1 MIVKNKIAIVT
12 TYFGKL
18 PNYFSLWLKSCCY
31 NPSIDFFLFTDQRVQ
46 ELPPNVTCVAMTLAK
61 MKERATKVLG
71 FDAVLSRPYK
81 CCDYKPL
88 YGLIF
93 RDYLAAYDYWG
104 HCDVDL
110 IFGDLQKFFDENN
123 LYDYDKFGM
132 LGHLS
137 LFKNTDCVNH
147 SFMLPK
153 GCMDYRNVYTNEKNM
168 AFDELAGVSTAMKEV
183 GFKVFAKRVFADIA
197 TTYYRYRLI
206 NVYPLDNKPINYKY
220 QTFYWQE
227 GKAYHIY
234 MKDGRLC
241 KEEYLYIHFQKRPNY
256 KIDSQLLS
264 SDSFFI
270 TNHGF
275 FSGALENLTE
285 SEIQV
290 LNPYRG
296 KLYEIL
302 ENKCKLFKRRI
313 SGIIKRMLSN

>member
-1 MIVKNKIAIVT
+1 MIAMNKIAIVT
-12 TYFGKL
+12 AYFGKL
-18 PNYFSLWLKSCCY
+18 PNYFPLWLKSCSY
-31 NPSIDFFLFTDQRVQ
+31 NPTIDFFVFTDQEAK
-46 ELPPNVTCVAMTLAK
+46 ELPSNVRRINMTLAE
-61 MKERATKVLG
+61 MKERASKVLG

-93 RDYLAAYDYWG
+93 RDYLSAYDYWG

-110 IFGDLQKFFDENN
+110 IFGDLQKFFNDNN
-123 LYDYDKFGM
+123 LYAYDKFGM

-137 LFKNTDCVNH
+137 LFRNTGSVNN
-147 SFMLPK
+147 SFMLPN
-153 GCMDYRNVYTNEKNM
+153 GHMDYRNVYTNEKSM
-168 AFDELAGVSTAMKEV
+168 AFDELAGVSTSMKES
-183 GFKVFAKRVFADIA
+183 GFKVFTKRIFADIA
-197 TTYYRYRLI
+197 TTYHRYRLI
-206 NVYPLDNKPINYKY
+206 DVYPLDCKPINYQH
-220 QTFYWQE
+220 QTFYWQN
-227 GKAYHIY
+227 GKTYHIY
-234 MKDGRLC
+234 KKDGRLC
-241 KEEYLYIHFQKRPNY
+241 QEEYLYIHFQKRPNY

-275 FSGALENLTE
+275 FSGTLENLTE

-296 KLYEIL
+296 KLYEML